1 MILDVLFWNFR
12 SFLEK
17 RWKRNGMKNIWHLQ
31 LERRMRKFWWLG
43 ECWVWPQPK
52 SPRPLVHFSIFLLGA
67 QIDKF
72 TDANSNKWVQKMEK
86 FPELSSHEKG
96 KKMIR
101 NRAGCLRFWTST
113 PPTML
118 HQDKVCVIPKDANG
132 PGSKGALFATRACRI
147 GSPSWW
153 FGICWWFRC
162 VASWRS
168 PCIDEIWPT
177 KSPINL
183 PSSPLRQLKFY
194 AQTLPRFQPKKT
206 PMTRLWPPF
215 GTKPKW
221 STNSEK
227 MSPIYPSISSYD
239 QRNCNV
245 WRSIQ
250 KQSELMLNI
259 YEPSCVALLP
269 LNKWKWHRIFTPHR
283 VNSPHFAISV
293 VDWTILIFT
302 ILFNIFNHTIF
313 IELHLIFTIEI
324 DHLFTTLNH

>member
-1 MILDVLFWNFR
+1 MKIPMYW
-12 SFLEK
+12 
-17 RWKRNGMKNIWHLQ
+17 RNLAN
-31 LERRMRKFWWLG
+31 
-43 ECWVWPQPK
+43 
-52 SPRPLVHFSIFLLGA
+52 
-67 QIDKF
+67 QI
-72 TDANSNKWVQKMEK
+72 T
-86 FPELSSHEKG
+86 
-96 KKMIR
+96 
-101 NRAGCLRFWTST
+101 
-113 PPTML
+113 
-118 HQDKVCVIPKDANG
+118 HQ
-132 PGSKGALFATRACRI
+132 
-147 GSPSWW
+147 
-153 FGICWWFRC
+153 
-162 VASWRS
+162 
-168 PCIDEIWPT
+168 
-177 KSPINL
+177 
-183 PSSPLRQLKFY
+183 SPLQSVAPAEILCSNTPSIPAK
-194 AQTLPRFQPKKT
+194 KKT

>member
-1 MILDVLFWNFR
+1 MVLVQRVPFLLHEPVELGRHPDGLVFVGGLDVLLHEDPHVLTKSGQPNHPSISPPVRCASWNFMLKH
-12 SFLEK
+12 SL
-17 RWKRNGMKNIWHLQ
+17 
-31 LERRMRKFWWLG
+31 
-43 ECWVWPQPK
+43 
-52 SPRPLVHFSIFLLGA
+52 
-67 QIDKF
+67 D
-72 TDANSNKWVQKMEK
+72 
-86 FPELSSHEKG
+86 SS
-96 KKMIR
+96 
-101 NRAGCLRFWTST
+101 
-113 PPTML
+113 
-118 HQDKVCVIPKDANG
+118 Q
-132 PGSKGALFATRACRI
+132 
-147 GSPSWW
+147 
-153 FGICWWFRC
+153 
-162 VASWRS
+162 
-168 PCIDEIWPT
+168 
-177 KSPINL
+177 
-183 PSSPLRQLKFY
+183 
-194 AQTLPRFQPKKT
+194 KKT
-206 PMTRLWPPF
+206 LMTRLWPPF

>member
-1 MILDVLFWNFR
+1 MKIPMYW
-12 SFLEK
+12 
-17 RWKRNGMKNIWHLQ
+17 RNLAN
-31 LERRMRKFWWLG
+31 
-43 ECWVWPQPK
+43 
-52 SPRPLVHFSIFLLGA
+52 
-67 QIDKF
+67 QI
-72 TDANSNKWVQKMEK
+72 T
-86 FPELSSHEKG
+86 
-96 KKMIR
+96 
-101 NRAGCLRFWTST
+101 
-113 PPTML
+113 
-118 HQDKVCVIPKDANG
+118 HQ
-132 PGSKGALFATRACRI
+132 
-147 GSPSWW
+147 
-153 FGICWWFRC
+153 
-162 VASWRS
+162 
-168 PCIDEIWPT
+168 
-177 KSPINL
+177 
-183 PSSPLRQLKFY
+183 SPLQSVAPAEILCSNTPSIP
-194 AQTLPRFQPKKT
+194 AKKT

-324 DHLFTTLNH
+324 DHLLTTLNH